1 MDRVNH
7 RRTNLYEEAQ
17 DAFQSMIQ
25 QTASVFAGL
34 LILLLITGGA
44 PSSIA
49 VGLSFCL
56 GVTFVAWS
64 EKTRLQKLRTNS
76 YEVVEEI
83 AQTEQSK
90 SLHSSKLYALLVG
103 INDYIDPRI
112 ENLNSSVL
120 AVSATKNTLKSIDF
134 IQAETIELVD
144 REATS
149 MNIRRYLWEI
159 AQLATPKDTLVLYF
173 SCHSFHAA
181 DTAGIEQ
188 EVFLLATDSS
198 IGHPEITG
206 ISSREIL
213 HVIESTRAKKILV
226 VLDTVIS
233 GSIFSNGKPA
243 QADMDLANS
252 LRQGIRDLGVNTTE
266 VLEASELDSY
276 LKAC

>member
-1 MDRVNH
+1 MSQQPPQPLSKPDPNISGLKTETGKRAERLLLNIWEPLDVLG
-7 RRTNLYEEAQ
+7 RGLMGDLWRTVYLLVQ
-17 DAFQSMIQ
+17 DAIS
-25 QTASVFAGL
+25 
-34 LILLLITGGA
+34 
-44 PSSIA
+44 
-49 VGLSFCL
+49 LS
-56 GVTFVAWS
+56 
-64 EKTRLQKLRTNS
+64 
-76 YEVVEEI
+76 
-83 AQTEQSK
+83 
-90 SLHSSKLYALLVG
+90 
-103 INDYIDPRI
+103 
-112 ENLNSSVL
+112 
-120 AVSATKNTLKSIDF
+120 
-134 IQAETIELVD
+134 
-144 REATS
+144 
-149 MNIRRYLWEI
+149 
-159 AQLATPKDTLVLYF
+159 LVLYF

-198 IGHPEITG
+198 IDHPEITG